1 MDSLQVGGILG
12 TAKLKAEG
20 LSQFCPTTNFYE
32 CSDGKHLL
40 VTVPTLDSPGT
51 LAQTLGIVVP
61 VAQSH
66 MPKRVDVFLA
76 DSNATVLDADDN
88 PANGMTPLF
97 SYDDCESHDDALLRA
112 GYELV
117 G

>member
-1 MDSLQVGGILG
+1 MS

-32 CSDGKHLL
+32 CSGGKYLL
-40 VTVPTLDSPGT
+40 VTVPTLDTPGT
-51 LAQTLGIVVP
+51 LAETLGIVVP
-61 VAQSH
+61 IAQSH
-66 MPKRVDVFLA
+66 MPTQVDVFLA
-76 DSNATVLDADDN
+76 DENATVVDADDN
-88 PANGMTPLF
+88 PANGMTPLW
-97 SYDDCESHDDALLRA
+97 SYPDCDSHSEALSRA